1 MELKKLCELYMNEP
15 TILNKFAIIDNLKDT
30 NLIQRLMIFN
40 LLEKDPF
47 LENWFLSS
55 IKLLVKNP
63 NISISCPE
71 DYQNVFDDEDS
82 VS

>member
-1 MELKKLCELYMNEP
+1 MNEP
-15 TILNKFAIIDNLKDT
+15 TILNKFAIIDNLKESYNPNT